1 MKFAAATLLLIGANA
16 QSLGEVLSSAKGI
29 DGFKSVIAKYPAIVS
44 ALSAAKGI
52 TIFVPRDGAKG
63 ISQLA
68 AAVAS
73 PPSPGFVEAT
83 LTYHVVKGAI
93 PAAKVPSK
101 AFVETLL
108 AAGPYSSVT
117 GGQRVQVGKEGG
129 KVVLQ
134 GAAGSPAATVVAADI
149 KFDVSNTKQVDNCST
164 SY

>member
-1 MKFAAATLLLIGANA
+1 MKFTSVSLFVLGASA
-16 QSLGEVLSSAKGI
+16 QSLSQVLSSAEGI
-29 DGFKSVIAKYPAIVS
+29 EGFKTVVAKYPAIVS

-63 ISQLA
+63 LSDLA

-108 AAGPYSSVT
+108 TSGDYSSVT
-117 GGQRVQVGKEGG
+117 GGQRLQVGKEAG
-129 KVVLQ
+129 KVVLR
-134 GAAGSPAATVVAADI
+134 GASGSPAATVVAADI
-149 KFDVSNTKQVDNCST
+149 KFDVSI
-164 SY
+164 